1 MIKNKIIRNASW
13 IVGCRIVQSVLALIV
28 TMLSARYLGPSNYGL
43 INYAASVVS
52 FMTPIMTLG
61 LNNILVQEFVN
72 DPQREGEVLG
82 TSLVLSSISAVA
94 CIFGISSFVAV
105 ANAGEKETIIVC
117 ILYSLILVSQA
128 FELTQYWFQSKYL
141 SKYTAMTTLAAYIL
155 VSAYK
160 IFLLIAKKSIYWFA
174 LSNALDYFLIAIAL
188 LVIYK
193 KLGGGRLIFSKETAK
208 RLFSRSRYYIVSS
221 LMITVFAQTDKIML
235 KLMIDD
241 AATGFYAAA
250 VQSAGLTNFVFAAI
264 IDSFRPFIFENV
276 KNNKEDFEK
285 SMCQLYSVVIYLS
298 LLQSLFMTLFA
309 PLIVSILYGPEYTQT
324 VSALQLVVW
333 YTTFSYLGG
342 VRNIWILADG
352 KQKYLWII
360 NLSGA
365 LANVILNFI
374 LIPVIGIMGAA
385 LASLITQIFTNLII
399 GYIIKPIRPN
409 NALMVRSLNPK
420 FIFGFFRR

>member
-1 MIKNKIIRNASW
+1 MINNKIIRNASW
-13 IVGCRIVQSVLALIV
+13 IVGCRVVQSVLALIV
-28 TMLSARYLGPSNYGL
+28 TMLSARYLGPSSYGL

-141 SKYTAMTTLAAYIL
+141 SKYTALTTLAAYVL

-264 IDSFRPFIFENV
+264 IDSFRPFILENV

-285 SMCQLYSVVIYLS
+285 L
-298 LLQSLFMTLFA
+298 
-309 PLIVSILYGPEYTQT
+309 
-324 VSALQLVVW
+324 
-333 YTTFSYLGG
+333 
-342 VRNIWILADG
+342 
-352 KQKYLWII
+352 
-360 NLSGA
+360 NLKG
-365 LANVILNFI
+365 
-374 LIPVIGIMGAA
+374 
-385 LASLITQIFTNLII
+385 
-399 GYIIKPIRPN
+399 
-409 NALMVRSLNPK
+409 
-420 FIFGFFRR
+420 